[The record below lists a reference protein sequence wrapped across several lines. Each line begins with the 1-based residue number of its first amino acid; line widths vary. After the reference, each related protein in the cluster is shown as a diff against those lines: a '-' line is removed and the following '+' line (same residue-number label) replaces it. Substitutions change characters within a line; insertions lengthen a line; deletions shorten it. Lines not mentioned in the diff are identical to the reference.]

1 LAHIDIPFQL
11 LLFALQYVYTR
22 FVTNGTKKKNRS
34 KLKKHGIRFE
44 VAIQI
49 FDDPECMIEGS
60 YDDPETEEPRWIAIG
75 FAPGYAAELVVI
87 HVYRYEE

>member
-1 LAHIDIPFQL
+1 
-11 LLFALQYVYTR
+11 
-22 FVTNGTKKKNRS
+22 
-34 KLKKHGIRFE
+34 
-44 VAIQI
+44 
-49 FDDPECMIEGS
+49 MIEAS